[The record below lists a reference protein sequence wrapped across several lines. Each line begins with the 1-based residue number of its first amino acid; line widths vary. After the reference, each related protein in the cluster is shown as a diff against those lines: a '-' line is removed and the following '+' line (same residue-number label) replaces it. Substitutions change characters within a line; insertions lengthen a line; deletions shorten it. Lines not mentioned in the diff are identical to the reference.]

1 MKKKSGAAQRL
12 VSLVLALGLIF
23 TLAPASVFAG
33 DEVPASSTVTAIAD
47 EEPVVDSTEPA
58 VDGTEPAVDGTEPA
72 VDGTEPVVDD
82 SEPVA
87 DSTEPAEEP
96 AVEQDALK
104 SAPVA
109 APAPAALGSASRGLD
124 LGFSYSF
131 SGESSENVELWYSTR
146 EALSNATELKKLERG
161 QSTEFVLAE
170 YRAICF
176 FIKVP
181 ADYELDLE
189 NCEITNSGN
198 NIQQIPLQSGYGV
211 EYFVERQEQAKA
223 LGCTYGFIFGG
234 LDNIKNTTITLKT
247 KPIETTYTIGMSQD
261 FESTGVDIVE
271 ELPVEVK
278 EKGSLQLT
286 VYGPNDLG
294 VTKLIQSLTVLDGTE
309 EKALQL
315 PLNADDTPA
324 VTQLNGGTVTVTYHD
339 VEMVNGLLRTKY
351 TIDVTNVRGDITF
364 NSVACRKWVEKA
376 VNVNELEGIAAL
388 EYCGPDG
395 EWQSFDVNRLPNQVP
410 FFTCDALDFIEGHY
424 QVVNFRFKLQDGY
437 ENPQLELTKKNG
449 TIDKGELKPDADG
462 WYNFNITIGAKW
474 TDDDILVWFGDNTYQ
489 VDMRLTAQ
497 PKTSYEAKFYI
508 HEKDKTAA
516 SDYTFVGTGSVSFG
530 APVWAYANDPIE
542 LNSSNLNKVTEP
554 SPLTFRD
561 IEVDGV
567 KYTYSADSAAPG
579 TYNFVGWE
587 VAKAAYL
594 DQSGPD
600 AILEWHVDGIIEV
613 NPLPEFSNEMKPDVV
628 ATPVVYDGQE
638 HGLTINY
645 KKNYPESEFKV
656 TYEVWDEETKTWNK
670 LPDGQ
675 LPGQTDAGS
684 LKVKVT
690 FEYLSETDPH
700 LPWPV
705 EVSIEVSQRPLTL
718 TVQDV
723 TILEGETPTFTVIP
737 SAEGKDTGLLTSLGH
752 TLTDDW
758 KVNEDYNNEVAD
770 EYTITLV
777 KDSWVIEDAAGNK
790 VTNNYSVTPVAG
802 KLTVKAP
809 LPAALQPT
817 VGNTSS
823 TYDGQAHGLYISYPD
838 GTSASYYKVEYQIA
852 GGAWSETAPSLT
864 NVDKVENIKVRFTY
878 GDFATYEALGE
889 YSVEVT
895 KRALTLRVNDD
906 KIEDGERIPAFS
918 YTITSG
924 SLVSGQSIT
933 GVTYGGYKDELGIYD
948 VNILTYKIVAGATD
962 VTGNYEVTLLP
973 GVFTIGTSG
982 GGGGTTPT
990 PNPNPNPT
998 PVPVPV
1004 EPETPVTPVA
1014 PVTPDEEEEE
1024 PAEVEDIEEEETP
1037 QASPDTDA
1045 DKEED
1050 KTENIEDEETA
1061 QAGAPGEGNWA
1072 LLNLILMVLTVV
1084 AGLVMLALRFARKTG
1099 MAHLLG
1105 IVPAIVALVAF
1116 FVTEDMSLPMA
1127 MTDKWTL
1134 IMALIAVVQVVLL
1147 VLGRNGAQ
1155 EDDQP
1160 REQY

>member
-47 EEPVVDSTEPA
+47 EEPVVDTTEPV
-58 VDGTEPAVDGTEPA
+58 VDNTEPAVDGTEPA

-96 AVEQDALK
+96 AVERDALK
-104 SAPVA
+104 PAKVA
-109 APAPAALGSASRGLD
+109 APAPAALSDAPETRGAFDETFVISELASSATLYGALERNYGLGGYDWYGEQTVGGSISFDYTVRGNNLYYFVAVPD
-124 LGFSYSF
+124 GEVPYVYYTNEDGEYV
-131 SGESSENVELWYSTR
+131 SGTM
-146 EALSNATELKKLERG
+146 EALASAKDIPDSFRQKAQDANCDYVFRFTG
-161 QSTEFVLAE
+161 
-170 YRAICF
+170 RAF
-176 FIKVP
+176 NDQGDTTKIKVG
-181 ADYELDLE
+181 
-189 NCEITNSGN
+189 T
-198 NIQQIPLQSGYGV
+198 
-211 EYFVERQEQAKA
+211 
-223 LGCTYGFIFGG
+223 
-234 LDNIKNTTITLKT
+234 IKNSCTVSVNDSVLTASDFEPTLPQSVAKGGNISVTLNESTTEPMITLA
-247 KPIETTYTIGMSQD
+247 
-261 FESTGVDIVE
+261 V
-271 ELPVEVK
+271 
-278 EKGSLQLT
+278 
-286 VYGPNDLG
+286 N
-294 VTKLIQSLTVLDGTE
+294 GTP
-309 EKALQL
+309 LNL
-315 PLNADDTPA
+315 PLNLEEDLPFTTELPDGTKVA
-324 VTQLNGGTVTVTYHD
+324 VTYKGLVGGYKYELAFTSIQSDLVISDYKTRQVTDMATVPTELTGVTVYYKD
-339 VEMVNGLLRTKY
+339 YDDPDY
-351 TIDVTNVRGDITF
+351 TQ
-364 NSVACRKWVEKA
+364 A
-376 VNVNELEGIAAL
+376 VLDQPI
-388 EYCGPDG
+388 P
-395 EWQSFDVNRLPNQVP
+395 
-410 FFTCDALDFIEGHY
+410 LDFDFAWGG
-424 QVVNFRFKLQDGY
+424 QVRATQFKIVVDENY
-437 ENPQLELTKKNG
+437 EAPVSLTLTKKNG
-449 TIDKGELKPDADG
+449 EVINKTLDYDPVEKCYTFTLTRGIWNSDADIEIAAG
-462 WYNFNITIGAKW
+462 
-474 TDDDILVWFGDNTYQ
+474 DDSYVVNMAVSAT
-489 VDMRLTAQ
+489 
-497 PKTSYEAKFYI
+497 PKTVFDAKFYI
-508 HEKDKTAA
+508 HEEGKTEA
-516 SDYTFVGTGSVSFG
+516 YTFVGTGSVAFG
-530 APVWAYANDPIE
+530 APVREYVNNPIE
-542 LNSSNLNKVTEP
+542 LDSTNLDKVTEP
-554 SPLTFRD
+554 SKLTFPD
-561 IEVDGV
+561 IFVDGV
-567 KYTYSADSAAPG
+567 KYTYSKGSTASG
-579 TYNFVGWE
+579 TYNFKGWD
-587 VAKAAYL
+587 VAKAAWT
-594 DQSGPD
+594 DD
-600 AILEWHVDGIIEV
+600 TMTKLEWHVDGIIVV
-613 NPLPEFSNEMKPDVV
+613 N
-628 ATPVVYDGQE
+628 
-638 HGLTINY
+638 
-645 KKNYPESEFKV
+645 
-656 TYEVWDEETKTWNK
+656 
-670 LPDGQ
+670 
-675 LPGQTDAGS
+675 S
-684 LKVKVT
+684 L
-690 FEYLSETDPH
+690 
-700 LPWPV
+700 
-705 EVSIEVSQRPLTL
+705 
-718 TVQDV
+718 
-723 TILEGETPTFTVIP
+723 
-737 SAEGKDTGLLTSLGH
+737 
-752 TLTDDW
+752 
-758 KVNEDYNNEVAD
+758 
-770 EYTITLV
+770 
-777 KDSWVIEDAAGNK
+777 
-790 VTNNYSVTPVAG
+790 
-802 KLTVKAP
+802 
-809 LPAALQPT
+809 LPADLQPT

-838 GTSASYYKVEYQIA
+838 GTSASDYKVEYQIA

-878 GDFATYEALGE
+878 GDYATYEAPGE

-973 GVFTIGTSG
+973 GVFTIGTAG

-1072 LLNLILMVLTVV
+1072 LLNLILMALTVV
-1084 AGLVMLALRFARKTG
+1084 AGLAMLALRFARKTG

>member
-47 EEPVVDSTEPA
+47 EEPVVDTTEPV
-58 VDGTEPAVDGTEPA
+58 VDNTEPA

-104 SAPVA
+104 PAKVA
-109 APAPAALGSASRGLD
+109 ASAPAALGSASPRGD
-124 LGFSYSF
+124 YGISFIFSND
-131 SGESSENVELWYSTR
+131 SSDGVRLWYATR
-146 EALSNATELKKLERG
+146 EYDALGVRFEVSELKELTRGDSLDFAMLEGRAAYF
-161 QSTEFVLAE
+161 FVYIPE
-170 YRAICF
+170 G
-176 FIKVP
+176 
-181 ADYELDLE
+181 YELDELQISESLNAYETLPLTDGYKLE
-189 NCEITNSGN
+189 EFEG
-198 NIQQIPLQSGYGV
+198 
-211 EYFVERQEQAKA
+211 RQAEAMAK
-223 LGCTYGFIFGG
+223 GCTYGFYFSGTG
-234 LDNIKNTTITLKT
+234 NLKNTEITVTT
-247 KPIETTYTIGMSQD
+247 KPITNIYTVDKSQD

-278 EKGSLQLT
+278 EGESLQLT

-339 VEMVNGLLRTKY
+339 VVMVNGLLRTKY
-351 TIDVTNVRGDITF
+351 TIDVTNVQGDITF

-395 EWQSFDVNRLPNQVP
+395 KWQSFDVNSLPDRVP
-410 FFTCDALDFIEGHY
+410 FFTCNALDFIEGHY

-437 ENPQLELTKKNG
+437 ENPQLKLTKKNG
-449 TIDKGELKPDADG
+449 TIDKGELMPDVYG

-474 TDDDILVWFGDNTYQ
+474 TGDDILVWFGDNTYQ

-530 APVWAYANDPIE
+530 APAWKYANNPIK
-542 LNSSNLNKVTEP
+542 LDSTNLDKVTEP
-554 SPLTFRD
+554 SPLTFPD

-567 KYTYSADSAAPG
+567 KYTYSADPTAPG

-613 NPLPEFSNEMKPDVV
+613 NPLPEFSNEMKPEVV
-628 ATPVVYDGQE
+628 GTTAVYNGNA

-645 KKNYPESEFKV
+645 KENYPERYFKV
-656 TYEVWDEETKTWNK
+656 TYEVWNKDTETWNE
-670 LPDGQ
+670 LPLGQ
-675 LPGQTDAGS
+675 VPTQTEAGRMD
-684 LKVKVT
+684 VRVT
-690 FEYLSETDPH
+690 FEYRFPEDPH
-700 LPWPV
+700 LPLTV
-705 EVSIEVSQRPLTL
+705 ETSIVVMPRPLDL

-737 SAEGKDTGLLTSLGH
+737 SEEGKDIGLLTSLGH
-752 TLTDDW
+752 TLTDW
-758 KVNEDYNNEVAD
+758 KVDENYNKDVAG
-770 EYTITLV
+770 EYSITLDLSSLKIV
-777 KDSWVIEDAAGNK
+777 DKDGND
-790 VTNNYSVTPVAG
+790 VTKNYSFNLVPGT
-802 KLTVKAP
+802 LTVKAL
-809 LPAALQPT
+809 LPADLQPT

-838 GTSASYYKVEYQIA
+838 GTSASDYKVEYQIA
-852 GGAWSETAPSLT
+852 GDAWSETAPSLT
-864 NVDKVENIKVRFTY
+864 NVDKVENVKVRFTY
-878 GDFATYEALGE
+878 GNYATYEAPGE

-962 VTGNYEVTLLP
+962 VTGNYDVTLLP
-973 GVFTIGTSG
+973 GVFTIGTAG

-1072 LLNLILMVLTVV
+1072 LLNLILMTLTVV
-1084 AGLVMLALRFARKTG
+1084 AGLAMLALRFARKTG

>member
-58 VDGTEPAVDGTEPA
+58 VDGTEP
-72 VDGTEPVVDD
+72 VVDD

-104 SAPVA
+104 PAKVA
-109 APAPAALGSASRGLD
+109 APAPAALGSASPRGD
-124 LGFSYSF
+124 YGISFIFSND
-131 SGESSENVELWYSTR
+131 SSDGVRLWYATR
-146 EALSNATELKKLERG
+146 EYDALGVHFEVSELKELTRGDSLDFAMLEGRAAYF
-161 QSTEFVLAE
+161 FVYIPE
-170 YRAICF
+170 G
-176 FIKVP
+176 
-181 ADYELDLE
+181 YELDELQISESLNAYETLPLTDGYKLE
-189 NCEITNSGN
+189 EFEG
-198 NIQQIPLQSGYGV
+198 
-211 EYFVERQEQAKA
+211 RQAEAMAK
-223 LGCTYGFIFGG
+223 GCTYGFYFSGTG
-234 LDNIKNTTITLKT
+234 NLKNTEITVTT
-247 KPIETTYTIGMSQD
+247 KPITNIYTVDKSQD

-278 EKGSLQLT
+278 EGESLQLT
-286 VYGPNDLG
+286 VYGPNELG

-324 VTQLNGGTVTVTYHD
+324 VTQLNGGKVTVTYHD

-395 EWQSFDVNRLPNQVP
+395 KWQSFDVNSLPDRVP
-410 FFTCDALDFIEGHY
+410 FFTCNALDFIEGHY

-437 ENPQLELTKKNG
+437 ENPQLKLTKKNG
-449 TIDKGELKPDADG
+449 TIDKGELMPDAYG

-474 TDDDILVWFGDNTYQ
+474 TGDDILVWFGDNTYQ

-530 APVWAYANDPIE
+530 APAWKYANNPIK
-542 LNSSNLNKVTEP
+542 LDSTNLDKVTEP
-554 SPLTFRD
+554 SPLTFPD

-567 KYTYSADSAAPG
+567 KYTYSADPTAPG

-613 NPLPEFSNEMKPDVV
+613 NPLPEFSNEMKPEVV
-628 ATPVVYDGQE
+628 GTTAVYNGNA

-645 KKNYPESEFKV
+645 KKLYPERYFKV
-656 TYEVWDEETKTWNK
+656 TYEAWNEDTETWNE
-670 LPDGQ
+670 LPYGQ
-675 LPGQTDAGS
+675 VPAQTEAGRMD
-684 LKVKVT
+684 VRVT
-690 FEYLSETDPH
+690 FEYRSTVDPH
-700 LPWPV
+700 LPLTV
-705 EVSIEVSQRPLTL
+705 ETSIVVMPRPLTL

-737 SAEGKDTGLLTSLGH
+737 SEEGENTGLLTSLGH
-752 TLTDDW
+752 TLTDW
-758 KVNEDYNNEVAD
+758 KVDEDYNKDVAG
-770 EYTITLV
+770 EYPITLDLSSLKIV
-777 KDSWVIEDAAGNK
+777 DKDGND
-790 VTNNYSVTPVAG
+790 VTKNYSFNLVPGT
-802 KLTVKAP
+802 LTVKAL

-838 GTSASYYKVEYQIA
+838 GTSASDYKVEYQIA

-878 GDFATYEALGE
+878 DDYATYEAPGE

-973 GVFTIGTSG
+973 GVFTIGTAG

-990 PNPNPNPT
+990 PNPNPNPTPVT

-1072 LLNLILMVLTVV
+1072 LLNLILMALTVV
-1084 AGLVMLALRFARKTG
+1084 AGLAMLALRFARKTG